1 MVFKQFVHLDFLE
14 RDVLINVPTNVTV
27 VTTSMVY
34 VILDVIQGGEET
46 TVKRVA
52 FILLKFNIVLSC
64 FDIFILML
72 FILIKNKFHS

>member
-14 RDVLINVPTNVTV
+14 RDVLINVPTNVTA

-72 FILIKNKFHS
+72 SILIKNKFHS